1 MELAP
6 ILVELPL
13 QIEAAEPVEA
23 DGKGFTVIITESEL
37 LQPVEVIVS
46 VSL

>member
-6 ILVELPL
+6 ILVELPE
-13 QIEAAEPVEA
+13 QIAVAELVEA
-23 DGKGFTVIITESEL
+23 DGSGLTVIFTESDFV
-37 LQPVEVIVS
+37 QPDEVIVS